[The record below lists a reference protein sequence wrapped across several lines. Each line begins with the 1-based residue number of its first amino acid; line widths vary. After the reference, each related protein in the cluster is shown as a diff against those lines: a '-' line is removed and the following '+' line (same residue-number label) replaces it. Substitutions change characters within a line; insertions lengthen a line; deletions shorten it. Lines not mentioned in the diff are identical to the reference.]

1 MWNLKTVIFVLTF
14 TPFIVLS
21 TQLTGRAQVSSP
33 SLGTAESVSGGGATG
48 SDNNPISAPS
58 LGTAGS
64 MSGGGSTGSNSAP
77 SLGTAGSMSGG
88 GSTGSDNITVIVSTN
103 NLRELRN
110 AIGEL
115 VSSGSDSLSPITF
128 SSLRASLISDGVS
141 PGHTDQ
147 LIVSFSKVLSQ
158 LGVPNTNFSANNLNP
173 EKLVASTKIFKP
185 TLTIAQ
191 DSLAEGEIALILD
204 SNNLTEAINIYSK
217 IVLESDDSTIIKL
230 SRNRDFLTI
239 SRILKTL
246 RSGII

>member
-1 MWNLKTVIFVLTF
+1 MLNLKTVIFVLTF

-33 SLGTAESVSGGGATG
+33 SLGTAGSVSGGGSTG

-88 GSTGSDNITVIVSTN
+88 GSIGSDNITVIVSTN

-110 AIGEL
+110 AIGQL
-115 VSSGSDSLSPITF
+115 VSSGSD

-141 PGHTDQ
+141 PAHIDK
-147 LIVSFSKVLSQ
+147 LIVSFSRVLSQ

-185 TLTIAQ
+185 TVTIAQ

-204 SNNLTEAINIYSK
+204 SNNLTEAINIYNR
-217 IVLESDDSTIIKL
+217 IVLESDDPTIIKL
-230 SRNRDFLTI
+230 SRNQDFLKI
-239 SRILKTL
+239 SKILKTL

>member
-1 MWNLKTVIFVLTF
+1 MLNLKTVIFVLTF

-33 SLGTAESVSGGGATG
+33 SLGTAGSVSGGGSTG

-77 SLGTAGSMSGG
+77 SLGTAGSISGG
-88 GSTGSDNITVIVSTN
+88 GSIGSDNITVIVSTN

-110 AIGEL
+110 AIGQL

-141 PGHTDQ
+141 PAHIEQ
-147 LIVSFSKVLSQ
+147 LIVSFSRVLSQ

-173 EKLVASTKIFKP
+173 EKLVAITKIFKP
-185 TLTIAQ
+185 TVTIAQ

-204 SNNLTEAINIYSK
+204 SNNLTEAINIYNR
-217 IVLESDDSTIIKL
+217 IVLESDDPTIIKL
-230 SRNRDFLTI
+230 SRNQDFLKI
-239 SRILKTL
+239 SNILKTL